1 MSTLSNL
8 KLVTTKKPTHMPAIV
23 VRRHKL
29 SKKYGSKSKWLRVR
43 WMERH
48 LS

>member
-29 SKKYGSKSKWLRVR
+29 SKKNMGANPNG
-43 WMERH
+43 
-48 LS
+48 